1 MFGKK
6 KEAAESAAQK
16 EKSVAEKAAET
27 AAERAASAARRAD
40 EAAQRAAATSE
51 EAERRAFEAYK
62 QEKKLEELHRLI
74 GMIDHTL
81 LRQTATK
88 DEIKKLCAE
97 AVEYGFGAV
106 CVQPVYVSACYSY
119 LKKAP
124 DVKIACVVGFP
135 MGENKTETKVYE
147 TKRAVLDGANEI
159 DMVICLS
166 AVKNGNYGY
175 VKREVKKVVK
185 AAKGRPVKA
194 ILETSLLTR
203 DEMLKAAAAA
213 RDGGAAFLKTSTG
226 YFGGGATVED
236 VKALRQVA
244 GDVCSVKALGGV
256 RTAQQARAMAEAGAE
271 RIGTSNGTAIADEL
285 KKEM

>member
-1 MFGKK
+1 MFGTKK
-6 KEAAESAAQK
+6 KETEEVVKAADPAGQAAANAAQ
-16 EKSVAEKAAET
+16 
-27 AAERAASAARRAD
+27 
-40 EAAQRAAATSE
+40 AAQRAAQRADAAAQHAAATAE
-51 EAERRAFEAYK
+51 EAERREFEAYK
-62 QEKKLEELHRLI
+62 KEKKLEELHRLI

-97 AVEYGFGAV
+97 AVEYGFCSV

-135 MGENKTETKVYE
+135 MGENKTETKVFE

-194 ILETSLLTR
+194 ILGTSMLTR

-213 RDGGAAFLKTSTG
+213 RDAGAAFLKTSTG
-226 YFGGGATVED
+226 YFGGGATVEA
-236 VKALRQVA
+236 VQALKQIA
-244 GDVCSVKALGGV
+244 GGACSVKASGGV
-256 RTAQQARAMAEAGAE
+256 RTAQQLRALADAGAE
-271 RIGTSNGTAIADEL
+271 RIGTSSGTSIADEL
-285 KKEM
+285 KKQM

>member
-6 KEAAESAAQK
+6 KEQPAAASMPQQR
-16 EKSVAEKAAET
+16 AET
-27 AAERAASAARRAD
+27 AAEAAAKAAQRAD
-40 EAAQRAAATSE
+40 DAAQRAAATAE
-51 EAERRAFEAYK
+51 EAERREFEAYK

-97 AVEYGFGAV
+97 AAEYGFCSV
-106 CVQPVYVSACYSY
+106 CVQPVYVSACYSF
-119 LKKAP
+119 LKRAP
-124 DVKIACVVGFP
+124 EVRIACVVGFP
-135 MGENKTETKVYE
+135 MGENKTETKVFE

-175 VKREVKKVVK
+175 VKRELKKVVK

-236 VKALRQVA
+236 IAALKQVA
-244 GDVCSVKALGGV
+244 GEACSVKASGGI
-256 RTAQQARAMAEAGAE
+256 RTAEDVRRLAAAGAD
-271 RIGTSNGTAIADEL
+271 RIGTSAGKSIADEL
-285 KKEM
+285 KKQM

>member
-6 KEAAESAAQK
+6 KEAAESAAQT

-119 LKKAP
+119 LRKAP

-135 MGENKTETKVYE
+135 KGENKTETKVYE

-166 AVKNGNYGY
+166 AVKTGLR
-175 VKREVKKVVK
+175 VRK
-185 AAKGRPVKA
+185 ARGEEGRQGG
-194 ILETSLLTR
+194 EG
-203 DEMLKAAAAA
+203 AA
-213 RDGGAAFLKTSTG
+213 RQGDS
-226 YFGGGATVED
+226 
-236 VKALRQVA
+236 
-244 GDVCSVKALGGV
+244 GDVAAHPRRDAQSRRRRARRRGGV
-256 RTAQQARAMAEAGAE
+256 P
-271 RIGTSNGTAIADEL
+271 
-285 KKEM
+285 

>member
-1 MFGKK
+1 MFGTKK
-6 KEAAESAAQK
+6 KETEEVVKAADPAGQAAANAAQ
-16 EKSVAEKAAET
+16 
-27 AAERAASAARRAD
+27 
-40 EAAQRAAATSE
+40 AAQRAAERADAAAQHAAATAE
-51 EAERRAFEAYK
+51 EAERREFEAYK
-62 QEKKLEELHRLI
+62 KEKKLEELHRLI

-97 AVEYGFGAV
+97 AVEYGFCAV

-135 MGENKTETKVYE
+135 MGENKTETKVFE

-194 ILETSLLTR
+194 ILETSMLTR

-213 RDGGAAFLKTSTG
+213 RDAGAAFLKTSTG

-236 VKALRQVA
+236 VQALKQVA
-244 GDVCSVKALGGV
+244 GGACSVKASGGV
-256 RTAQQARAMAEAGAE
+256 RTAQQLRALADAGAE
-271 RIGTSNGTAIADEL
+271 RIGTSSGTSIADEL
-285 KKEM
+285 KKQM